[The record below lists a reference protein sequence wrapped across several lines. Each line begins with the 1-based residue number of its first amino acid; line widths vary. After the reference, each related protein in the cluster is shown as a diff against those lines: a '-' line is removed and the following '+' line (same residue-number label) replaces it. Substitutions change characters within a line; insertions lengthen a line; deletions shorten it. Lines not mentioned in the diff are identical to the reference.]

1 MLEELGV
8 AYEVHGVDIGKG
20 EQFEPEF
27 LKISPNNKIPALID
41 NEGPGGES
49 ISIFE
54 SGAIL
59 IYLAEKF
66 GRFFP
71 TNVRDRY
78 DVLQWVMFQMAS
90 IGPMLG
96 QAHHFRAHTDEKIP
110 YAIKRYTNEAHRLYR
125 IMNEH
130 LRNHEYFAAGQYSI
144 ADMLIYPWT
153 RSHEKQGIELDK
165 FPDFRNWFEK
175 ISARPAVQRGIQ
187 VLENKRSEMDAEQKK
202 ILFDQK

>member
-1 MLEELGV
+1 MPALQLYSWCTPNGHKAHIMLEELGV

-175 ISARPAVQRGIQ
+175 ISARPAV
-187 VLENKRSEMDAEQKK
+187 
-202 ILFDQK
+202 

>member
-165 FPDFRNWFEK
+165 FPEDRK
-175 ISARPAVQRGIQ
+175 SV
-187 VLENKRSEMDAEQKK
+187 V
-202 ILFDQK
+202 